1 VSQSALEALLT
12 EMALHYARPDAPL
25 PARSTLESIGF
36 QVGLQLVER
45 RVCAARRQATPAGA
59 HLLTPPAGM
68 ACSPPRGASRAGHT
82 HRYSRDKPR
91 FSEHLDAVARC
102 RRCKNTG
109 ARIQER
115 RDVLRGVEWSAL
127 TGAQLQSKCRHLL
140 CGVELCNLL
149 GLHRGTGCGNKLH
162 AKSAQHLAGR

>member
-1 VSQSALEALLT
+1 
-12 EMALHYARPDAPL
+12 MHILHKQP
-25 PARSTLESIGF
+25 
-36 QVGLQLVER
+36 V
-45 RVCAARRQATPAGA
+45 RRQLPSQARTA
-59 HLLTPPAGM
+59 L
-68 ACSPPRGASRAGHT
+68 ACTNQRSGHE
-82 HRYSRDKPR
+82 RVSGSK
-91 FSEHLDAVARC
+91 HLDAVARC

-149 GLHRGTGCGNKLH
+149 GLHRETGCGNKLH